1 MSDLLDN
8 VREHNLMIPYNHQ
21 DMVENNSVNK
31 PRSIDWMRNPNKLIP
46 DSWMNKF
53 ENFGFAH
60 EQRSDYRID
69 HEQQSG
75 YRVEPRLPLLET
87 FDIEEDPEQGYLFP
101 SDYDL
106 ESEWLRD
113 EVDEHGI
120 EALAWYRPFHISP
133 QNEWGITITD
143 RGVWYLA
150 KNVMSQ
156 KYDTP
161 YTLEQIHDCFE
172 LAYEFLYYHE
182 LFHFKVE
189 YAATILELNSPHE
202 PVKVYAPFWEDGF
215 YHPGPNDCS
224 PLEEAMAN
232 EYARYRVCKGQPKK
246 LRDAIEG
253 FMRTQQ
259 PSGYRDFGDVKHHKK
274 WQQGLESLVETMIG
288 RSTPFATSIFDQY
301 KAYVDEEEAVPCRIV
316 TTGLPDEYAVRLMSI
331 DKYCR
336 TSTFVREIRKV
347 KKKKPLI
354 IKQFQQLLK
363 VISDNGGQ
371 IPRSGNNKW
380 EPHFLKGLRP
390 TQKVELCYL
399 GGPGGWR
406 VYREMVDGIYVFR
419 KIHKK
424 TDGLQEAAKKAIAAN
439 PLTLSGKSTIMHSNS
454 CSHLS
459 D

>member
-1 MSDLLDN
+1 MKHINHLLK
-8 VREHNLMIPYNHQ
+8 VVQEHDLMIPSNHQ
-21 DMVENNSVNK
+21 DMAENNPVNK
-31 PRSIDWMRNPNKLIP
+31 PRSNDWMRNPNKRIP
-46 DSWMNKF
+46 DTFMNKF
-53 ENFGFAH
+53 ENWSFA
-60 EQRSDYRID
+60 

-75 YRVEPRLPLLET
+75 YRVEPRLPIVET
-87 FDIEEDPEQGYLFP
+87 FDIEENVEEGYLFP
-101 SDYDL
+101 SDIDL
-106 ESEWLRD
+106 ESGWLRD

-133 QNEWGITITD
+133 QKEWGITITD

-156 KYDTP
+156 KYDYP

-189 YAATILELNSPHE
+189 YAATILELNSPHK

-246 LRDAIEG
+246 LRDAIER

-288 RSTPFATSIFDQY
+288 RSTPFATSIFVQY
-301 KAYVDEEEAVPCRIV
+301 KAYMDEEEAVPCRIV
-316 TTGLPDEYAVRLMSI
+316 TTGLPDQYSVRLMNI
-331 DKYCR
+331 VKFCR
-336 TSTFVREIRKV
+336 TKRFEKSILKV
-347 KKKKPLI
+347 KSKDIEAYKDLE
-354 IKQFQQLLK
+354 
-363 VISDNGGQ
+363 
-371 IPRSGNNKW
+371 RSFK
-380 EPHFLKGLRP
+380 EIE
-390 TQKVELCYL
+390 Q
-399 GGPGGWR
+399 
-406 VYREMVDGIYVFR
+406 DGIRSFTNR
-419 KIHKK
+419 KGRFWKEWDLKK
-424 TDGLQEAAKKAIAAN
+424 NKRI
-439 PLTLSGKSTIMHSNS
+439 
-454 CSHLS
+454 
-459 D
+459 

>member
-1 MSDLLDN
+1 MEHINHLLKA
-8 VREHNLMIPYNHQ
+8 VREHDLMIPSNHQ

-31 PRSIDWMRNPNKLIP
+31 PRSTDWMRNPNKRIP
-46 DSWMNKF
+46 DSLMNKF
-53 ENFGFAH
+53 ENWGFA
-60 EQRSDYRID
+60 

-87 FDIEEDPEQGYLFP
+87 FNIQKDVEQGYLFP

-106 ESEWLRD
+106 ELEWLRD

-156 KYDTP
+156 KYDYP

-189 YAATILELNSPHE
+189 YAATILELNSPHK

-215 YHPGPNDCS
+215 YHPGPNNCS

-232 EYARYRVCKGQPKK
+232 EYARYKVCKGQPKK
-246 LRDAIEG
+246 LRDAIER

-301 KAYVDEEEAVPCRIV
+301 KAYIDDEEAVPCRIV
-316 TTGLPDEYAVRLMSI
+316 TTGLPDRYSVRLMNLA
-331 DKYCR
+331 KFCR
-336 TSTFVREIRKV
+336 TKKFEKSILKV
-347 KKKKPLI
+347 KSKDFEAYKDLERSFKEIEQDGFDSLKNRDGRMWKEWDQKK
-354 IKQFQQLLK
+354 
-363 VISDNGGQ
+363 
-371 IPRSGNNKW
+371 NKRVG
-380 EPHFLKGLRP
+380 EYRVDG
-390 TQKVELCYL
+390 TNY
-399 GGPGGWR
+399 R
-406 VYREMVDGIYVFR
+406 VYLTENSDEWIFRLISPKSQQTANLKSLKRDKFSVYQAIHVFDCVHR
-419 KIHKK
+419 
-424 TDGLQEAAKKAIAAN
+424 
-439 PLTLSGKSTIMHSNS
+439 
-454 CSHLS
+454 
-459 D
+459 

>member
-1 MSDLLDN
+1 MEHINHLLKV
-8 VREHNLMIPYNHQ
+8 VREHDLMIPYNHQ

-31 PRSIDWMRNPNKLIP
+31 PRSTDWMRNPNKRIS

-53 ENFGFAH
+53 ENWGFA
-60 EQRSDYRID
+60 

-75 YRVEPRLPLLET
+75 YRVEPRLPLIET
-87 FDIEEDPEQGYLFP
+87 FDIEKNVEEGYLFP
-101 SDYDL
+101 SDNDL

-133 QNEWGITITD
+133 QSEWGITITD

-156 KYDTP
+156 KYDYP
-161 YTLEQIHDCFE
+161 YTLEQIHDCFQ

-189 YAATILELNSPHE
+189 YAATILELNSPHK

-232 EYARYRVCKGQPKK
+232 EYARYKVCKGQPKK
-246 LRDAIEG
+246 LRDAIER

-259 PSGYRDFGDVKHHKK
+259 PSGYRDFGDVKHRKK

-288 RSTPFATSIFDQY
+288 RSTPFAASIFDQY

-316 TTGLPDEYAVRLMSI
+316 TTGLPDQYSVRLMNLV
-331 DKYCR
+331 KFCR
-336 TSTFVREIRKV
+336 TKKFEKSIRKV
-347 KKKKPLI
+347 REKDLQAYKDLERSFKEIEQGGFDSLKNRDGRMWKEWNQKK
-354 IKQFQQLLK
+354 
-363 VISDNGGQ
+363 
-371 IPRSGNNKW
+371 NKRIA
-380 EPHFLKGLRP
+380 EYRVDG
-390 TQKVELCYL
+390 TNY
-399 GGPGGWR
+399 R
-406 VYREMVDGIYVFR
+406 VYLTENSDDWIFRLFSPKSQQTANLKSFKKDKFSVNQAIHVFDC
-419 KIHKK
+419 IH
-424 TDGLQEAAKKAIAAN
+424 
-439 PLTLSGKSTIMHSNS
+439 H
-454 CSHLS
+454 
-459 D
+459 

>member
-1 MSDLLDN
+1 MKHINHLLK
-8 VREHNLMIPYNHQ
+8 VVQEHDLMIPYNHQ
-21 DMVENNSVNK
+21 DLFENNPVNK
-31 PRSIDWMRNPNKLIP
+31 PRSTDWMRNPNKRIP
-46 DSWMNKF
+46 DTLMNKF
-53 ENFGFAH
+53 ENCGFA
-60 EQRSDYRID
+60 

-87 FDIEEDPEQGYLFP
+87 FDIEEDPEQGFLFP

-133 QNEWGITITD
+133 QKEWGITITD

-156 KYDTP
+156 KYDYP

-189 YAATILELNSPHE
+189 YTAAILELNSPHK

-232 EYARYRVCKGQPKK
+232 EYARYKVCKGQPKK

-259 PSGYRDFGDVKHHKK
+259 PSGYRDFGDVKHRKK

-288 RSTPFATSIFDQY
+288 RKTPFATSIFDQY
-301 KAYVDEEEAVPCRIV
+301 KAYIDDDEVVPCRIV

-336 TSTFVREIRKV
+336 TSAFVRDIRKLT
-347 KKKKPLI
+347 KKKPLI
-354 IKQFQQLLK
+354 IKQFKKLLK

-371 IPRSGNNKW
+371 IPRGGNNKW

-406 VYREMVDGIYVFR
+406 VYREMVDGVYVFR

-439 PLTLSGKSTIMHSNS
+439 PLSLSGKSTIMHSIS
-454 CSHLS
+454 CSHRS

>member
-1 MSDLLDN
+1 MKHINHLLK
-8 VREHNLMIPYNHQ
+8 VVQEHDLMIPYNHQ
-21 DMVENNSVNK
+21 DLVENNPVNK
-31 PRSIDWMRNPNKLIP
+31 PRSTDWMRNPNKRIP
-46 DSWMNKF
+46 DTLMNKF
-53 ENFGFAH
+53 ENCGFA
-60 EQRSDYRID
+60 

-87 FDIEEDPEQGYLFP
+87 FDIEEDPEQGFLFP

-143 RGVWYLA
+143 RGVWFLA

-156 KYDTP
+156 KYDYP

-189 YAATILELNSPHE
+189 YAATILELNSPHK

-232 EYARYRVCKGQPKK
+232 EYARYKVCKGQPKK
-246 LRDAIEG
+246 LRDAIER

-301 KAYVDEEEAVPCRIV
+301 KTYIEDEEAVPCRII
-316 TTGLPDEYAVRLMSI
+316 TTGLPDRYSVRLMNLA
-331 DKYCR
+331 KFCR
-336 TSTFVREIRKV
+336 TKKFEKSIRKV
-347 KKKKPLI
+347 REKDLQAYNDLERSFKEIEQGGFDYLKNRDGRMWKEWNQKK
-354 IKQFQQLLK
+354 
-363 VISDNGGQ
+363 
-371 IPRSGNNKW
+371 NKRVA
-380 EPHFLKGLRP
+380 EYRVDG
-390 TQKVELCYL
+390 TNY
-399 GGPGGWR
+399 R
-406 VYREMVDGIYVFR
+406 VYLTENSDEWIFRLFSPKSQQTATLKSLKNDKFSVYQAIHVFDC
-419 KIHKK
+419 IH
-424 TDGLQEAAKKAIAAN
+424 
-439 PLTLSGKSTIMHSNS
+439 H
-454 CSHLS
+454 
-459 D
+459 